1 MILKKFKAL
10 LFKDNRGYLAEI
22 TPKEINRKFI
32 YSILTNSKKNVIR
45 GMHYNKKKEEEKLV
59 YVLDGEVLDVTVN
72 LNKGKNFG
80 KINYTKLK
88 KNDILYLP
96 KGFAHGYKCLG
107 KSNTVLYLLTQKYSA
122 KNNHGFIWNDQNFK
136 IKWKIKNPILSNRD
150 KNFKEYL
157 VK

>member
-1 MILKKFKAL
+1 MIQKKFKAL

-80 KINYTKLK
+80 RINYTKLK

>member
-1 MILKKFKAL
+1 MIQKKFKAL

-122 KNNHGFIWNDQNFK
+122 KNNHGFIWNDKNFK

-150 KNFKEYL
+150 KNFKEYI